1 MTPNHTDK
9 AGQPVAC
16 EVPLIKQLR
25 SVPKDCRVCIETQW
39 GEDGTPTGHRYI
51 PVGRMIHEAA
61 DALTQ
66 AAPPD
71 SLAVAQALEE
81 WESTFDCNA
90 PQEAYAEMRQ
100 AVLARAAAELAW
112 ALEAVKKIGRD
123 LQFEPIPEWSQPFR
137 DGYREGI
144 SEYVHRINTFA
155 LTSAAET
162 RRQVKKRRAA
172 RKQAT

>member
-1 MTPNHTDK
+1 MTPNRTDDK
-9 AGQPVAC
+9 AGQPVAWYATLMPGSSIFKFSQSQKPGY
-16 EVPLIKQLR
+16 EPLY
-25 SVPKDCRVCIETQW
+25 S
-39 GEDGTPTGHRYI
+39 
-51 PVGRMIHEAA
+51 
-61 DALTQ
+61 
-66 AAPPD
+66 APPD

-81 WESTFDCNA
+81 WESTFDCNS
-90 PQEAYAEMRQ
+90 PREAYAEMKQ
-100 AVLARAAAELAW
+100 AVLAHANAAAAR

-123 LQFEPIPEWSQPFR
+123 LQLEPIPEWSQPFR

-144 SEYVHRINTFA
+144 SEYVHRINAFA

>member
-1 MTPNHTDK
+1 MHFPSN
-9 AGQPVAC
+9 
-16 EVPLIKQLR
+16 
-25 SVPKDCRVCIETQW
+25 
-39 GEDGTPTGHRYI
+39 
-51 PVGRMIHEAA
+51 
-61 DALTQ
+61 
-66 AAPPD
+66 AAPLACRHEPYEGKCIHCNAPYILGRCVIQPD

-81 WESTFDCNA
+81 WESTFDCNS
-90 PQEAYAEMRQ
+90 PREAYAEMKQ
-100 AVLARAAAELAW
+100 AVLAHANAAAAR

-123 LQFEPIPEWSQPFR
+123 LQLEPIPEWSQPFR

-144 SEYVHRINTFA
+144 SEYVHRINAFA

>member
-1 MTPNHTDK
+1 MRTANWSLRGGLAGHRRWWPAMRRMLEGKTAMTPNHTDK

-71 SLAVAQALEE
+71 SLAV
-81 WESTFDCNA
+81 
-90 PQEAYAEMRQ
+90 
-100 AVLARAAAELAW
+100 
-112 ALEAVKKIGRD
+112 
-123 LQFEPIPEWSQPFR
+123 
-137 DGYREGI
+137 
-144 SEYVHRINTFA
+144 
-155 LTSAAET
+155 
-162 RRQVKKRRAA
+162 
-172 RKQAT
+172 

>member
-1 MTPNHTDK
+1 MTTQD
-9 AGQPVAC
+9 AAPVADQPIRPTC
-16 EVPLIKQLR
+16 FHWLKND
-25 SVPKDCRVCIETQW
+25 KDDY
-39 GEDGTPTGHRYI
+39 GFALKDGRYALY
-51 PVGRMIHEAA
+51 PA
-61 DALTQ
+61 DMKLYS
-66 AAPPD
+66 APPD

-81 WESTFDCNA
+81 WESTFDCNS
-90 PQEAYAEMRQ
+90 PREAYAEMKQ
-100 AVLARAAAELAW
+100 AVLAHINTATAQ

-123 LQFEPIPEWSQPFR
+123 LQLEPIPEWSQPFR

-144 SEYVHRINTFA
+144 SEYVHRINAFA